1 MQRTAKCST
10 QGSNAR
16 RIEQQAALIED
27 LTAQVAEL
35 RRQFELVCKHA
46 LGPMLVRT
54 NRMERAIK
62 PRLVV
67 SN

>member
-1 MQRTAKCST
+1 MQE
-10 QGSNAR
+10 SNAKR
-16 RIEQQAALIED
+16 MEQQAALIAD

-35 RRQFELVCKHA
+35 RRKFDLVCKGA
-46 LGPMLVRT
+46 LGPMLVRN